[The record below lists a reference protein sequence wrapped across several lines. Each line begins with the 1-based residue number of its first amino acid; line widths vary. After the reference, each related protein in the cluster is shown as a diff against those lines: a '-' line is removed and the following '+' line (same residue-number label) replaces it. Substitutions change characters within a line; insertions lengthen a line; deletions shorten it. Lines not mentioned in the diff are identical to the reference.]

1 MNRIFNMYQ
10 IRGLVILLLTLTI
23 ANLIAQNNQTI
34 LKQSESKNPPSGSQA
49 ERWEGTKFGGA
60 KPQLGIVSRLEQDS
74 LVYASGFRVIGESVG
89 RILSPSLTEEQF
101 QQNLERVRKAKCKVY
116 LCNIFFPGTIK
127 IAGPE
132 VDENRVL
139 SYADTVLSRAKQASI
154 PLIVLGSGCSRRI
167 PDGYDKEKAKKDFIV
182 LCKQLATVAGKYEI
196 KIALES
202 LQSSETNFLN
212 TVKEAAEIVRKVN
225 HTNFKLNADIFHM
238 MRESESPQS
247 IIEAADVL
255 EHCEIAEKQ
264 TRSMPGVQGDDFKP
278 YLRALRKINYGGYI
292 FIEANTSNA
301 VNDIPLSFKYL
312 SKQLEEVYAE

>member
-23 ANLIAQNNQTI
+23 ANLIAQSNQTI
-34 LKQSESKNPPSGSQA
+34 LKQSESKNPPSGGRKA
-49 ERWEGTKFGGA
+49 I
-60 KPQLGIVSRLEQDS
+60 PQLGIVSRLEQDS
-74 LVYASGFRVIGESVG
+74 LVYESGFRVIGESVG
-89 RILSPSLTEEQF
+89 RMLSPSLTEEQF
-101 QQNLERVRKAKCKVY
+101 QQNIERIKNAKCKIY

-132 VDENRVL
+132 VDEKRVL
-139 SYADTVLSRAKQASI
+139 SYADTVLSRAKQAGI
-154 PLIVLGSGCSRRI
+154 PLIVLGSGGSRRI
-167 PDGYDKEKAKKDFIV
+167 PDGYDKEKAKTDFIR
-182 LCKQLATVAGKYEI
+182 LCKKLAAVAGKYEV

-212 TVKEAAEIVRKVN
+212 TVKEAAEIVRGVN
-225 HTNFKLNADIFHM
+225 HQNFKLNADIFHM
-238 MRESESPQS
+238 MRESEPPQS

-255 EHCEIAEKQ
+255 GHCEIAEKQ
-264 TRSMPGVQGDDFKP
+264 ARSMPGVQGDDFRP
-278 YLRALRKINYGGYI
+278 YLSALRRANYGGYI
-292 FIEANTSNA
+292 FIEANSNNL